1 MRRGEQVS
9 YLYIAKG
16 DKDSEAALRL
26 LGSAKIQ
33 FKTIPITKN
42 GYGKFM
48 FRDLHTTE
56 LPTLANTKTV
66 HVGLRNI
73 ESFVKKHA
81 ASNLNSCVA
90 KRDTLTESWHER
102 FLHPTK
108 VYMEKYPIKT

>member
-1 MRRGEQVS
+1 MKKGEQFS
-9 YLYIAKG
+9 YLYVAKG

-33 FKTIPITKN
+33 FKRISVTKN

-73 ESFVKKHA
+73 ESFVKKHG
-81 ASNLNSCVA
+81 ASNLNSCA
-90 KRDTLTESWHER
+90 IKGDSLTHR
-102 FLHPTK
+102 KLT
-108 VYMEKYPIKT
+108 